1 MGWVLLGA
9 VVLVI
14 LYPVVVYGRLV
25 SLQQRMIRAF
35 ADIDARLEQRRDL
48 VPALVESMRG
58 YAAHER
64 RTLDAVMAA
73 RDAAASAHG
82 PTHQA
87 AAETEL
93 TGALGRLFALSESHP
108 DLKASESFLT
118 LQERMAVIEDELA
131 AARKLFNGTVSEFN
145 AAIRSFPAVLFAGS
159 LGFIPREPFDI
170 GKGQRRAL
178 DVPPRVE
185 F

>member
-25 SLQQRMIRAF
+25 SLQQQMIRAF
-35 ADIDARLEQRRDL
+35 ADIDAQLKQRRDL
-48 VPALVESMRG
+48 VPALVESMKH

-73 RDAAASAHG
+73 RDAAATAHG
-82 PTHQA
+82 PTHQV
-87 AAETEL
+87 AAESQL
-93 TGALGRLFALSESHP
+93 TGALGHLFALSESYP
-108 DLKASESFLT
+108 NLKASEPFLV
-118 LQERMAVIEDELA
+118 LQERMAAVEDDLA
-131 AARKLFNGTVSEFN
+131 AARKLFNSTVSEFN

-159 LGFIPREPFDI
+159 LGFIPREFFDI
-170 GKGQRRAL
+170 GEGQRSAL